1 MTEYD
6 ASGNRMVPS
15 DASPT
20 EVELNNV
27 IYQVRS
33 DHLANCAV
41 SSATLCHVA
50 NGPVFIPESIIM
62 NIYRLFK
69 KSHMAKLPVI
79 AIVILLIYWCYV
91 YVAQKKTESDIVNYN
106 GQTILVTGEVKK
118 IIHMGKKDFFDNV
131 QTKVLLDN
139 NITYRL
145 YSNEIP
151 GFLQGDTIVL
161 TIPDPSIRAMNET
174 TVAINYEVKY
184 KGNLSI
190 EFK

>member
-1 MTEYD
+1 
-6 ASGNRMVPS
+6 
-15 DASPT
+15 
-20 EVELNNV
+20 
-27 IYQVRS
+27 
-33 DHLANCAV
+33 
-41 SSATLCHVA
+41 
-50 NGPVFIPESIIM
+50 
-62 NIYRLFK
+62 
-69 KSHMAKLPVI
+69 MAKLPVI